1 MTLSK
6 LDKVSL
12 VQKYFEEYNFVQ
24 SNIESFDGF
33 VEWRLQK
40 LIDEVGTAT
49 PAVIPP
55 EAEEVKFVFGKIRV
69 EKPSI
74 TEADGAK
81 RKILPV
87 ESRMRNLSYSAPVYL
102 EISLVIDGKERERQ
116 EIQICDLPA
125 MLRSKLCYLNG
136 LSKPELIADGE
147 DPLDAGGYFIINGT
161 ERSLVLLEDLAANN
175 IFVQK
180 EKSGPVSH
188 SAMVYSAS
196 DVYKIPHTI
205 ERTKEG
211 LFLISFAG
219 NKRLPLFVVLK
230 ALGFTKDAELPKLIG
245 AMEESDE
252 DVYMN
257 LIGHVEIRTRDAAL
271 DDLGREMGL
280 VMPKEQKVQRV
291 EYILDNFLLPH
302 IGLKPE
308 NRAAKAHFLGR
319 VIKKIL
325 LFKQNK
331 IKKDDKDHYM
341 NKRVRLAGD
350 LLEDLFRANLKIL
363 VNDMLYIF
371 QRGVRRGKVLSISSI
386 VRTKLLSDR
395 IQSALATGNWTGN
408 RQGVSQRLDR
418 ENALA
423 TLSHLQRVSS
433 LLEASRESF
442 EARQLHPSHW
452 GRLCPLESPEGKHIG
467 LRKNLALLA
476 AVTPE
481 LKKEEVEENLRM
493 LEQLGLKKLGGAESG

>member
-1 MTLSK
+1 MSLSK
-6 LDKVSL
+6 LDKVTL
-12 VQKYFEEYNFVQ
+12 IQKYFEEYNFVQ
-24 SNIESFDGF
+24 SNIESYDGF

-40 LIDEVGTAT
+40 LIDEIGTAT

-87 ESRMRNLSYSAPVYL
+87 EARMRNLTYAAPVFL
-102 EISLVIDGKERERQ
+102 EISLIIDGKERERQ
-116 EIQICDLPA
+116 EIQICVLPV
-125 MLRSKLCYLNG
+125 MLRSKLCYLHG
-136 LSKPELIADGE
+136 LSRNELIQAGE
-147 DPLDAGGYFIINGT
+147 DPLDTGGYFAINGT
-161 ERSLVLLEDLAANN
+161 ERTLVLLEDLAANN
-175 IFVQK
+175 IFVQR
-180 EKSGPVSH
+180 EKTGPVTH

-219 NKRLPLFVVLK
+219 NKRLPLFMVLK
-230 ALGFTKDAELPKLIG
+230 ALGFTKDSDLPKLVG
-245 AMEESDE
+245 LEEADE
-252 DVYMN
+252 DLYMN
-257 LIGHVEIRTRDAAL
+257 LVSFVDFRTRDAAL

-280 VMPKEQKVQRV
+280 VLPKEQKVQRV

-308 NRAAKAHFLGR
+308 NRASKAHFLGK
-319 VIKKIL
+319 VVKKML
-325 LFKQNK
+325 LLKQKK

-341 NKRVRLAGD
+341 NKRVRLSGD

-363 VNDMLYIF
+363 INDMLYIF
-371 QRGVRRGKVLSISSI
+371 QRGVRRGKVLSVSSI

-452 GRLCPLESPEGKHIG
+452 GRLCPTESPEGKHIG

-476 AVTPE
+476 TVTPE
-481 LKKEEVEENLRM
+481 LKKEEVEENVRT